1 MCPFIQVH
9 IASKLYNLNLKQ
21 LFKAIT
27 SFFKFRAPKGHCFT
41 AFFPFFF
48 PFLFNSIHST
58 GCGLSTRNFTKPYPK
73 WFEFPPY
80 WHFLPLLVLIWVNK
94 NIYLFCSKRP
104 WGYVARKSKWVV
116 LYILIGS
123 SFGGTHIL
131 VSVLCFKALKW
142 SSRTASDTRLRD
154 QNMTA
159 FFLVS
164 LVLQS

>member
-1 MCPFIQVH
+1 MCPKG
-9 IASKLYNLNLKQ
+9 A
-21 LFKAIT
+21 LF
-27 SFFKFRAPKGHCFT
+27 H
-41 AFFPFFF
+41 FFF
-48 PFLFNSIHST
+48 FQFNPCHWLWVVHSET
-58 GCGLSTRNFTKPYPK
+58 SQSLIPNGLD
-73 WFEFPPY
+73 FPLIVSSY